1 MSVTVKVSPLLRRYT
16 NGKESVKVKVN
27 SPIECLH
34 ALEAKYPDLKRLLYD
49 KQGKLVPMVMFFVND
64 QRIHADELNNTLKNG
79 DELLISLAI
88 GGA

>member
-16 NGKESVKVKVN
+16 SGKESVKVKGN
-27 SPIECLH
+27 SPMECLH

-49 KQGKLVPMVMFFVND
+49 KQSKLVPMVMFFVND

-79 DELLISLAI
+79 GELLISLAI

>member
-1 MSVTVKVSPLLRRYT
+1 MSITVKISPLLRKYT
-16 NGKESVKVKVN
+16 NGKESVKVKGH
-27 SPIECLH
+27 SPMECLH

-64 QRIHADELNNTLKNG
+64 QRIHADELNNTLKDG